1 MKKLYLYIV
10 SSFIGTFFFTFFIV
24 LFILDMQFL
33 WLYVDDLVGKGLELN
48 ILAELFFH
56 MSITFIPMAL
66 PLALLLASLMCFG
79 NFGEHYELVAMKASG
94 ISMWQVMRPLVIFSI
109 LLSGFAFFVSN
120 SLLPVA
126 NLKGQTL
133 LFDVRRQKL
142 AFNIKEGV
150 FYRDLDNYVIYVE
163 RKGANGSSIYG
174 VKIYDHTDRM
184 GNTKIISADSGM
196 MTLSPN
202 QRNIIFT
209 LYNGYNYTDVT
220 SDENYKQNRPF
231 ERMSFKQE
239 QLKFSLKDF
248 DMTRSSEDMY
258 KSSQQMMNLRQLNTS
273 IDSLEHR
280 YGNKKQ
286 AFTRGFSQR
295 WSNYISID
303 GDIMTAELPQKK
315 IAVADTIVVADT
327 LAVDDA
333 LAVSAIDTS
342 AVALADT
349 IIVADSI
356 SVIDSS
362 LILHWPLLAQYTID
376 SVATTINNIAAG
388 SARNAKE
395 NASFNKIDQK
405 SQKENIMK
413 HKKERHK
420 KFTLSIACLIFFF
433 IGAPLGSIIRKGGLG
448 MPVVVSVLFFVV
460 YHVISTIGER
470 MAVFGGLN
478 MFFGVWISSLVL
490 LPVGIFLTFK
500 ATTDAALFDAD
511 SWKKFFQKLFKR
523 HKTPERVPEPIKG
536 VEGSNPKPS
545 AS

>member
-1 MKKLYLYIV
+1 L
-10 SSFIGTFFFTFFIV
+10 GTFLFTFFIV

-33 WLYVDDLVGKGLELN
+33 WLYVDDLVGKGLELK

-94 ISMWQVMRPLVIFSI
+94 ISMWKVMRPLVIFSV

-120 SLLPVA
+120 SLIPVA

-150 FYRDLDNYVIYVE
+150 FYRDIDNYVIYVE
-163 RKGANGSSIYG
+163 RKGADGSSIYG

-184 GNTKIISADSGM
+184 GNTKIMSADSGI

-209 LYNGYNYTDVT
+209 LYDGYNYTDVT
-220 SDENYKQNRPF
+220 SGDNYKEKRPF

-258 KSSQQMMNLRQLNTS
+258 KSSQQMMNIRQLNTAL
-273 IDSLEHR
+273 DSLERR
-280 YGNKKQ
+280 YENKQ
-286 AFTRGFSQR
+286 EAFSQGFSRR
-295 WSNYISID
+295 WSNYASIHD
-303 GDIMTAELPQKK
+303 ERLSTAEQSPTCDTVTDTITTLQWPL
-315 IAVADTIVVADT
+315 IAHYEDSLGIAIANMAVAT
-327 LAVDDA
+327 
-333 LAVSAIDTS
+333 
-342 AVALADT
+342 
-349 IIVADSI
+349 
-356 SVIDSS
+356 
-362 LILHWPLLAQYTID
+362 
-376 SVATTINNIAAG
+376 
-388 SARNAKE
+388 ARNAKE
-395 NASFNKIDQK
+395 NASFNKLDLQT
-405 SQKENIMK
+405 QNENIMK

-420 KFTLSIACLIFFF
+420 KFTLSFACLIFFF

-478 MFFGVWISSLVL
+478 VFLGVWISSLVL
-490 LPVGIFLTFK
+490 LPIGLFLTFK

-511 SWKKFFQKLFKR
+511 SWKKFFNR
-523 HKTPERVPEPIKG
+523 ITHK
-536 VEGSNPKPS
+536 KP
-545 AS
+545 